1 MISIRDLSVSY
12 GSTRALDSVNLEV
25 REGAIHG
32 LIGNNGAGKSTLLK
46 ALTGFITIEKGKIEC
61 LSPEAE
67 MALVPEDPVLYEY
80 LSPRETLDFV
90 LRIFMPRNA
99 FGLNLFIQ
107 AYNEFF
113 DFSRFGEE
121 QAHKLSSGNR
131 KKLSIL
137 MAIATGKNILLMDE
151 PMRGLDPASR
161 YFLKRFIK
169 QKKSEG
175 KTILWSSHEL
185 DSVEELCDDITL
197 LHSGHVLYSGTVS
210 EFKSLHPGQSL
221 ESAFIT
227 RTSAIADR

>member
-1 MISIRDLSVSY
+1 M
-12 GSTRALDSVNLEV
+12 EV
-25 REGAIHG
+25 KEGVIHG

-90 LRIFMPRNA
+90 LRIFTPKNVSE
-99 FGLNLFIQ
+99 LDDFIQ
-107 AYNEFF
+107 AYNDFF

-121 QAHKLSSGNR
+121 QTHKLSSGNR

-137 MAIATGKNILLMDE
+137 TAIATGKSILLMDE

-161 YFLKRFIK
+161 YFLKRLIK

-175 KTILWSSHEL
+175 KTVLWSSHEL

-197 LHSGHVLYSGTVS
+197 LHLGHVLYSGSVS
-210 EFKSLHPGQSL
+210 EFKTLHPGQNL

-227 RTSAIADR
+227 CTSTLADR